1 MRRYSLP
8 ESIFAAGVEYPIR
21 TDFRAV
27 LDVMAAMN
35 DPDLDDCAKN
45 MVMLQIMVP
54 DWRKIPE
61 RDLREVLSRLVD
73 FIDCGN
79 QDDGKP
85 HPKLYDWDQDA
96 IVLIPAI
103 NSVAHTD
110 IRALPHL
117 HWWTFLSYFM
127 EIREST
133 FSDILAIR
141 QKLAKHKKLEKYER
155 EFLQANRDIVVLRTR
170 DSDEV
175 KREKDNILKWL

>member
-1 MRRYSLP
+1 MTQYSLP
-8 ESIFAAGVEYPIR
+8 DAIFLSGVRYPIR

-27 LDVMAAMN
+27 LDVLAAAN
-35 DPDLDDCAKN
+35 DPELNDYAKSI
-45 MVMLQIMVP
+45 VMLQIMIP
-54 DWRKIPE
+54 NWRNIPE
-61 RDLREVLSRLVD
+61 RDLQEALTQLAE

-96 IVLIPAI
+96 KILIPAI

-133 FSDILAIR
+133 FSDIIAIR
-141 QKLAKHKKLEKYER
+141 QKLATHKKLEKHER
-155 EFLQANRDIVVLRTR
+155 EFLRANRDIVVLKSR
-170 DSDEV
+170 DSEEV
-175 KREKDNILKWL
+175 AREKANIEKFL